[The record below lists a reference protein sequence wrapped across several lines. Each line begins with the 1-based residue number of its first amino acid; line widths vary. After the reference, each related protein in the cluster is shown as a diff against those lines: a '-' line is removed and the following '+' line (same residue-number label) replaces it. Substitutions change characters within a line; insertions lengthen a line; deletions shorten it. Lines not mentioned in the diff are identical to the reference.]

1 MIKKT
6 PDIKIDKPV
15 KPATINTGTTK
26 PVEKKPLDTHTA
38 KTPGDHSTISKE
50 TKEEKAKNLPNLNA
64 FNEGFEDKKT
74 EKGEKGK
81 EGDKTDKTD
90 KTGKKDEKK
99 LSPEDQK
106 KLDGLQAQLKEAEK
120 KGDKE
125 AIARLQKEIDA
136 LKNPPA
142 KPGDNN
148 GATPPAAGDN
158 NGGTP
163 PVGGNNGAAPP
174 AGGDN
179 GGGAPAGG
187 NQGGAPAGGAPQAGG
202 DPGGGAPAGGA
213 PGGGA
218 PAGAANEAGAGQQ
231 ASSEEVRQFLQF
243 AANAYGVNP
252 GLLSEIAR
260 RESNF
265 NTGDVANNWDSNAK
279 KGTPS
284 KGMFQ
289 FIQPTFQSMM
299 PQAKRANPGAWQGVS
314 ENWTDWKAQALTCA
328 WALSSGKG
336 SHWSTFKSA
345 LASSGG
351 QVRGNGGTAMA

>member
-15 KPATINTGTTK
+15 KPARIETGTTK
-26 PVEKKPLDTHTA
+26 PVEKKPLQTHSVDD
-38 KTPGDHSTISKE
+38 KTTFSKE
-50 TKEEKAKNLPNLNA
+50 TKEEKAKNLPNLDA
-64 FNEGFEDKKT
+64 FNDGFDGKKADKGEKTDKNGKT
-74 EKGEKGK
+74 EKK
-81 EGDKTDKTD
+81 E
-90 KTGKKDEKK
+90 EKK
-99 LSPEDQK
+99 YPPEIQTK
-106 KLDGLQAQLKEAEK
+106 IDGLEAQLKEAEK

-125 AIARLQKEIDA
+125 AVERLKKELEA

-142 KPGDNN
+142 KPGDQN
-148 GATPPAAGDN
+148 GGTPPVGADQ

-163 PVGGNNGAAPP
+163 PVGGNN
-174 AGGDN
+174 
-179 GGGAPAGG
+179 GGAPAGG
-187 NQGGAPAGGAPQAGG
+187 NQGGAPAGGNQGGAPAGGNQGGAPAGG
-202 DPGGGAPAGGA
+202 DAGGGAPAGGPGGGAPAGG
-213 PGGGA
+213 
-218 PAGAANEAGAGQQ
+218 ANEAGAGQQ
-231 ASSEEVRQFLQF
+231 ASSQEVNQFLQF
-243 AANAYGVNP
+243 AASAYGVNP
-252 GLLSEIAR
+252 QLLSEIAR

-265 NTGDVANNWDSNAK
+265 NTGDVANNWDSNAR

-299 PQAKRANPGAWQGVS
+299 PQAKQANPQAWQGVS

-336 SHWSTFKSA
+336 SHWSTFQSA

-351 QVRGNGGTAMA
+351 QVRGGGQQTGMA

>member
-26 PVEKKPLDTHTA
+26 PVENKPLTTHTA
-38 KTPGDHSTISKE
+38 KTTGDHSTISKE
-50 TKEEKAKNLPNLNA
+50 TKEEKAKNLPNLDA
-64 FNEGFEDKKT
+64 FNDGFKDKKT
-74 EKGEKGK
+74 EKGDKGK
-81 EGDKTDKTD
+81 EGEKTDKTD
-90 KTGKKDEKK
+90 KKDEKK
-99 LSPEDQK
+99 LPPEVQK
-106 KLDGLQAQLKEAEK
+106 KLDGLEAQLKEAEK

-148 GATPPAAGDN
+148 G
-158 NGGTP
+158 GTP
-163 PVGGNNGAAPP
+163 PVGGDNNGATPPAGGNQGAAPP
-174 AGGDN
+174 AGGN
-179 GGGAPAGG
+179 QGAAPPAGG
-187 NQGGAPAGGAPQAGG
+187 NQGGAPQAGG

-231 ASSEEVRQFLQF
+231 ASNEEVKQFLQF

-265 NTGDVANNWDSNAK
+265 NTGNIANNWDSNAK